1 MSFSPQNKYE
11 SLTTYLCLQGGCRT
25 DELDHG
31 NLTVP
36 VHTALVP
43 TRPGRGA
50 SLGVFWLLNAWPWC
64 WRILTSSQRRRPSP
78 PSNDSYLTSTSM
90 KMSHVFVLDRLLSDE
105 LHKKNG
111 RVLGKC
117 LSIRLCGLIEIAL
130 TARTSPPSFGVCSRS
145 MASILV
151 VARQPTAGEP
161 AAPVVTSSSLTPTPR
176 TSMLRLRCSGSY
188 PSISRSDP
196 ESSMPTVNAH
206 PNLLTVTRSSY

>member
-1 MSFSPQNKYE
+1 MPAGRLPDGRTGSRQSDSSSAHCTRTYAARARCLARRVLAAQRMAMVLEDSDELTAQTTFTAFERLLPDVHKYE
-11 SLTTYLCLQGGCRT
+11 
-25 DELDHG
+25 D
-31 NLTVP
+31 V
-36 VHTALVP
+36 
-43 TRPGRGA
+43 
-50 SLGVFWLLNAWPWC
+50 
-64 WRILTSSQRRRPSP
+64 
-78 PSNDSYLTSTSM
+78 
-90 KMSHVFVLDRLLSDE
+90 SHIHHVLDRLLSDE
-105 LHKKNG
+105 LRKKNR

-117 LSIRLCGLIEIAL
+117 LSICVCGPIVIAL